1 MEKIERLIKMVYGF
15 FKSKEPKKDLNCP
28 DEETLVSFLEGRLS
42 KSKSLKLQE
51 HILNCKKC
59 AEVVSLFELK
69 EEKDVPQYLIERV
82 KGLFKERKEVPLW
95 LELAIALKEKGLS
108 IIKSNADILL
118 GNEILPLPV
127 LRSRNI
133 ELIEKPLSLISDF
146 GDIRIQIEINKTEKT
161 KIKLTVFLLDKKS
174 LKPLEDVRIGLFK
187 QNREIESYSLHK
199 GNAVFEDLEFGEYEI
214 KVSKDL
220 ETLGLIKLV
229 LV

>member
-28 DEETLVSFLEGRLS
+28 DEEMLVSFLEGKLS
-42 KSKSLKLQE
+42 SDEDIKLKE
-51 HILNCKKC
+51 HILSCRRC
-59 AEVVSLFELK
+59 SEIISFFELK
-69 EEKDVPQYLIERV
+69 EEREVPQYLIEKV
-82 KGLFKERKEVPLW
+82 KGLIKKEIPLW
-95 LELAIALKEKGLS
+95 LEVVIALKEKGLS
-108 IIKSNADILL
+108 IIKSTADILL

-133 ELIEKPLSLISDF
+133 ELIEKPLSLIKDF

-174 LKPLEDVRIGLFK
+174 LKPLEDLRIGLFK
-187 QNREIESYSLHK
+187 QNREIESYSLQK
-199 GNAVFEDLEFGEYEI
+199 GNAVFENLEFGEYEI

>member
-15 FKSKEPKKDLNCP
+15 FKSKEPKKDLICP
-28 DEETLVSFLEGRLS
+28 DEETLVSFLEGKLS
-42 KSKSLKLQE
+42 SDEDIKLQE
-51 HILNCKKC
+51 HILSCRRC
-59 AEVVSLFELK
+59 SEIISFFELK
-69 EEKDVPQYLIERV
+69 EEREVPQYLIEKV
-82 KGLFKERKEVPLW
+82 KGLIKKEIPLW
-95 LELAIALKEKGLS
+95 LEVVIALKEKGLS
-108 IIKSNADILL
+108 IIKSTADILL

-133 ELIEKPLSLISDF
+133 ELIEKPLSLIKDF

-174 LKPLEDVRIGLFK
+174 LKPLEDLRIGLFK
-187 QNREIESYSLHK
+187 QNREIESYSLQK
-199 GNAVFEDLEFGEYEI
+199 GNAVFENLEFGEYEI